1 MVVRLKKPLEV
12 EISRITS
19 LASGSIAMTGAEQT
33 LLEQPDGIVSRVSG
47 YIDLTNLAGGDTLII
62 RMYIRVVSGGAW
74 RLYHQDGYNGPVAPA
89 VVHVVERPEN
99 HGLRLTLQQTAGVN
113 KVIDYEFYQEV

>member
-1 MVVRLKKPLEV
+1 MVVRLKKPVEV
-12 EISRITS
+12 EIPKITS
-19 LASGSIAMTGAEQT
+19 IISSSITMTGAEQI
-33 LLEQPDGIVSRVSG
+33 LLEQPDGIISRISG
-47 YIDLTNLAGGDTLII
+47 YIDLTNLAGGDTVII
-62 RMYIRVVSGGAW
+62 RMYLRVISGGAW
-74 RLYHQDGYNGPVAPA
+74 RLYHQDEYNGPVAPA

>member
-47 YIDLTNLAGGDTLII
+47 YIDLTNLAAGDTLSI
-62 RMYIRVVSGGAW
+62 RMYLRVVAGGAW
-74 RLYHQDGYNGPVAPA
+74 RLYHQDEYNGPVAPA